1 MGMCLGEKTLTANKA
16 GATSARIEYMKA
28 RALPDVELPSV
39 YTTSRIFSRH
49 TKDPRGIV
57 NKSLVHVELS

>member
-1 MGMCLGEKTLTANKA
+1 MGMRLSEKTLTANKA
-16 GATSARIEYMKA
+16 GAMSARIEYRKV
-28 RALPDVELPSV
+28 RTLPSV

-49 TKDPRGIV
+49 TKDPRGIA

>member
-1 MGMCLGEKTLTANKA
+1 MGMCLSEKTLTANKA

-28 RALPDVELPSV
+28 RALPDVGIPSV

-49 TKDPRGIV
+49 TKDPRGMA